1 MIRHLAAGMSF
12 RMSTSHSDGLG
23 GDALDAVGL
32 LCGEAG
38 LETHRGAT
46 EALAADNDDIVI

>member
-1 MIRHLAAGMSF
+1 MSF

-38 LETHRGAT
+38 SETHRGAT